1 MGVPDT
7 TTFTLQSVVEVV
19 NPTTDDLEDCF
30 ADAVASKFDPTYEGN
45 KDRLLNFRNYDA
57 STGGWVITDI
67 SLSQTVT
74 LPTSF
79 YNNNT
84 ADSQVYVD
92 TSGLKLFIVDNDNK
106 RLIQYGIKSA
116 NDLTSTL
123 SFVNNGTALSYF
135 FNEFTFKSDG
145 TKAYI
150 LDLNDKINEH
160 TLTTAF
166 DITTLSATIN
176 SSVTFPSSN
185 SQKFS
190 FNRTGTKLYAIYR
203 SGSVGAG
210 NVATNA
216 TYALSTAWDL
226 STAASPTTS
235 VVTSSTGKTVNGG
248 VYMYESTGTYDH
260 WITFTS
266 LAGTGAVDADFRDGI
281 TISDINSITTSNPQ
295 LVSGSNPS
303 CINNDFIYDVQRT
316 GSSTPYTFIIR
327 KYLTNV

>member
-30 ADAVASKFDPTYEGN
+30 ADAVASKFDSTYEGN

-79 YNNNT
+79 YNNNVGDT
-84 ADSQVYVD
+84 QVYVD

-145 TKAYI
+145 TKAYF
-150 LDLNDKINEH
+150 LDANDKINEH

-176 SSVTFPSSN
+176 SSVTFPSSA

-203 SGSVGAG
+203 SGAFGSY
-210 NVATNA
+210 VATNA

-235 VVTSSTGKTVNGG
+235 VVTSSTGPTIRGG
-248 VYMYESTGTYDH
+248 IYMYESTGTYDH
-260 WITFTS
+260 WITFTNTIGQS
-266 LAGTGAVDADFRDGI
+266 SVVVDSDFRDGI
-281 TISDINSITTSNPQ
+281 TISDINSTTSTQ
-295 LVSGSNPS
+295 QIASINPS
-303 CINNDFIYDVQRT
+303 CINNDFIYDVART